1 MPSFLKEK
9 RNFAVLAALVFFHL
23 LLISIQVPL
32 GGEQTLFGKV
42 IFSVFAPF
50 QKGFQSVAHGVSG
63 IWSRYIDLRSA
74 RRENQQLRRDAFFLR
89 QENIMLQNF
98 IRSLRG
104 EQAVKESLAR
114 FEKSLVAARVIGL
127 DASNYY
133 RSAVLNKGSLDGI
146 RKDMSVCD
154 KNGNLVGRT
163 IEPVLLRE
171 AKVQLITDDESGVSV
186 VSEKTKWVGI
196 LTGNAQGLC
205 LIKYILTT
213 AQGGAEGDEF
223 VTTGFDKIHPPGIKV
238 GKIISIGPGSPLFK
252 KIIVEPYFRPN
263 DLDQVAVLRN
273 NFQDLF

>member
-9 RNFAVLAALVFFHL
+9 RNFALLAGLVFFHL
-23 LLISIQVPL
+23 VLISIQVPL
-32 GGEQTLFGKV
+32 GSEQTLFGKIV
-42 IFSVFAPF
+42 FSVLAPV
-50 QKGFQSVAHGVSG
+50 QRAFQSAVRGVSG
-63 IWSRYIDLRSA
+63 TWSRYVDLRSA
-74 RRENQQLRRDAFFLR
+74 RRENQKLRRDAFFLR
-89 QENIMLQNF
+89 QENMLLRNV

-104 EQAVKESLAR
+104 EEIVKESLAR
-114 FEKSLVAARVIGL
+114 FEKSLVAARVIGF

-146 RKDMSVCD
+146 KKDMSVCD

-163 IEPVLLRE
+163 IEPVLPRE
-171 AKVQLITDDESGVSV
+171 ARVQLITDDESGVSV
-186 VSEKTKWVGI
+186 VSEKAEWVGI

-213 AQGGAEGDEF
+213 AQGGSEGDEL

-252 KIIVEPYFRPN
+252 RVLVEPYFRFN
-263 DLDQVAVLRN
+263 DLDQVAVLKT
-273 NFQDLF
+273 NFQEVF